1 MRKLTMKQY
10 LRNLELLLR
19 IIDKTKLIKLK
30 SELST
35 RLLPNAHRQTAVDS
49 SPVDNVTLA
58 SRDLVSLYQVIFG
71 ETLWLFA
78 ITSGGSWL
86 WFVRVLQLLP
96 KEIYKEIKSMRLSTG
111 ARSVMTYEISLPT
124 IHLGNLSILQSCR
137 DMLWDERLV
146 YLCSY
151 EHTSQN

>member
-19 IIDKTKLIKLK
+19 IIDKIKSIKLK

-78 ITSGGSWL
+78 ITSGGS
-86 WFVRVLQLLP
+86 
-96 KEIYKEIKSMRLSTG
+96 
-111 ARSVMTYEISLPT
+111 
-124 IHLGNLSILQSCR
+124 
-137 DMLWDERLV
+137 
-146 YLCSY
+146 
-151 EHTSQN
+151 